1 MKLYAII
8 RIHYTGDIT
17 MSELFE
23 YLDSNDYTYHYIQ
36 DKNMLV
42 VSESQV
48 MYVDTKLKENNA
60 IYEYM

>member
-1 MKLYAII
+1 
-8 RIHYTGDIT
+8 